1 MAYGKGPFTIQDKI
15 LPGMY
20 VNLKGEAQSGSDMG
34 SRGKAAV
41 ALNLDWGNDTNE
53 IIRVTANDFFT
64 DGRKLFGY
72 NYSDDEMLILR
83 QIFMGASE
91 VYVYR
96 LNSSGGVK
104 ASASNFANAKY
115 IGTRGNKISIV
126 VSANVDE
133 GSKFDVVTLF
143 DNMTVD
149 RQMGV
154 TADTLKDNDYVSFL
168 KGGEFSL
175 SEGTK
180 VLTGG
185 SNGTAG
191 GVTNHND
198 FLSKLEA
205 YEVNAVGYVYDDSST
220 ASIYASWAKT
230 QRDVYGNSIQAVL
243 YNQPADHVAVI
254 NVDDSVALVPWV
266 LGKEAGCALNA
277 SLQNVKYDGEVKPT
291 KSYTQSEL
299 EKAIQDGKFVLH
311 RVGDVFKVLADI
323 NSLVNPNADQ
333 NEEFKLNQ
341 VIRVIDQLNLD
352 ACDIWTEDFIGKV
365 PNTDNGRNLFWSRI
379 ITLLNDYLAAGAI
392 EEYDKNMVTIAAG
405 AQRGSVVMQIP
416 VQVATMLEK
425 AYVTIVVQ

>member
-243 YNQPADHVAVI
+243 YNQPADHLAFI
-254 NVDDSVALVPWV
+254 NVDDSVALVPWG
-266 LGKEAGCALNA
+266 LGK
-277 SLQNVKYDGEVKPT
+277 
-291 KSYTQSEL
+291 
-299 EKAIQDGKFVLH
+299 
-311 RVGDVFKVLADI
+311 
-323 NSLVNPNADQ
+323 
-333 NEEFKLNQ
+333 
-341 VIRVIDQLNLD
+341 
-352 ACDIWTEDFIGKV
+352 
-365 PNTDNGRNLFWSRI
+365 
-379 ITLLNDYLAAGAI
+379 
-392 EEYDKNMVTIAAG
+392 
-405 AQRGSVVMQIP
+405 
-416 VQVATMLEK
+416 
-425 AYVTIVVQ
+425 